1 MRHEINVSKPI
12 ANKAQYLS
20 RPLSICNGFYNLNA
34 AEIFIKAQP
43 VRYEFGCNY
52 VLFNNLSQWSLYDA
66 NLKYTTRARTQQP
79 AAEMWNLFSPHQVE

>member
-1 MRHEINVSKPI
+1 MTKKVIFFVITSLLPVRHEINVSKPI
-12 ANKAQYLS
+12 ANKAQYLR

-52 VLFNNLSQWSLYDA
+52 VLFNNLSQ
-66 NLKYTTRARTQQP
+66 
-79 AAEMWNLFSPHQVE
+79 